1 MSLKLF
7 TSNRLENLSQALAET
22 LVRSLTS
29 PFDSEIIVVQS
40 KGMER
45 WISMEL
51 ARKMGICSN
60 VRFPFPNKFIYEIFQ
75 SIFPDLPVR
84 SSFDR
89 EIMVWRIM
97 KLLPFCIQQPHFDAL
112 GQYLAEPR
120 SEIKKI
126 QLSERIVDLFDQYLL
141 FRPEMIFDWEAGKE
155 NHWQAALWR
164 EVVKGSNSNHR
175 AALGRDLIETL
186 EKTKAKPKN
195 IPERIAVF
203 GISALPKF
211 HIQILSA
218 LAKISQVNLF
228 LMNPCREYWG
238 DILSNSEI
246 KIIERKKIPG
256 TLDLFHIE
264 KGNTILASMGKLGR
278 DFFDLIEEW
287 DTEEFSNYQD
297 PGDDTL
303 LSSIQSDIL
312 RLQDRSLTLE
322 RKREIEL
329 SDHTIQIHSCHSPR
343 REMEILQDQ
352 LLALFEK
359 DPSLKPGDILVMA
372 PDIEPYTPFI
382 QSVFDLPFNDPRR
395 FPFSITDRSF
405 STENAIINTFFA
417 ILDLPGSRFNAP
429 QIFAILESPAVRQ
442 KFNISDND
450 LSLVQSWIKETRI
463 RWGQNTENRKD
474 LGLPEFDQNSW
485 QEGLNRM
492 LLGYALPGQERFFY
506 ENELLPYDNV
516 EGSQAV
522 VLGNFLEFIELLFEK
537 VDSLKVKRT
546 LADWDKMLSE
556 VLEFFFATNDETMLD
571 IHIIRQLIGEFKEY
585 QNLSK
590 FEDKIELDV
599 IVHYLKTRLNNE
611 GFGYG
616 FMTGGV
622 TFCSLLP
629 MRSIPA
635 KVICLIGM
643 KSAAY
648 PRQNRQLGFD
658 LLSKSPQKGDRSR
671 RNDDRYLFLEA
682 ILSARDKL
690 YISHIG
696 QSIKDNSSIPPSV
709 LVSELLDYIHSNFE
723 IENYRIVDQ
732 IKTTHR
738 LQAFSPE
745 YFKSN
750 NELFSYSGDNLE
762 IAKSLLDSAKEQPV
776 FISEKLPEPDK
787 KYKEVSLQD
796 LYRFFRNPT
805 RFLLNKRL
813 NLYLKENQV
822 TIEEK
827 ETFALAGLDR
837 YAVSQS
843 LVKNSTKYDEIR
855 QIKKVA
861 SSTGILPIGAV
872 GDYDFDRLNNKV
884 RHFVS
889 KTEEI
894 FKLAPLEPVQIELN
908 INEFR
913 VTGRLDQVHENGN
926 VLFRY
931 ARVKAK
937 DHLNA
942 WLNHLVLNCLR
953 PDNYPAHSFLAGVN
967 NVTDGQW
974 VGWIFKPLQNSFDK
988 LRNLLDIYWQGL
1000 SYPIRFFP
1008 DSSYNYFRLIKE
1020 DQKTVETALE
1030 NARKTWFGSDALR
1043 GEIEDVYF
1051 QLCFRNDEDP
1061 LSGDFENLSRVVYEP
1076 LIDNREELL

>member
-7 TSNRLENLSQALAET
+7 TSNRLENLSEALAET
-22 LVRSLTS
+22 LIHPLSS

-60 VRFPFPNKFIYEIFQ
+60 IQFPFPNKFIYEIFQ

-97 KLLPFCIQQPHFDAL
+97 KLLPFCIQQSQFNAL
-112 GQYLAEPR
+112 RQYLSEPR

-126 QLSERIVDLFDQYLL
+126 QLSERIADLFDQYIL

-155 NHWQAALWR
+155 NHWQAELWR
-164 EVVKGSNSNHR
+164 EMVKGSNSKHR
-175 AALGRDLIETL
+175 ATLGRDLIKTL
-186 EKTKAKPKN
+186 EKTKVKSES

-211 HIQILSA
+211 HIQIFSA
-218 LAKISQVNLF
+218 LAKISEVNLF

-238 DILSNSEI
+238 DILSDAEI

-297 PGDDTL
+297 PGNDTL

-312 RLQDRSLTLE
+312 RLQDRSLTRE
-322 RKREIEL
+322 RKRKIDL
-329 SDHTIQIHSCHSPR
+329 SDQTIQIHSCHSPR
-343 REMEILQDQ
+343 REMEILQNQ
-352 LLALFEK
+352 LLELFEEN
-359 DPSLKPGDILVMA
+359 PSLKPGDILVMA

-382 QSVFDLPFNDPRR
+382 QSVFELPFNDPRR
-395 FPFSITDRSF
+395 FPFSITDRSL
-405 STENAIINTFFA
+405 STENSIVNTFFA

-429 QIFAILESPAVRQ
+429 QIFAILEYPAVRQ

-463 RWGQNTENRKD
+463 RWGRNTENRRD
-474 LGLPEFDQNSW
+474 LGLPEFNQNSW
-485 QEGLNRM
+485 QAGLNRL
-492 LLGYALPGQERFFY
+492 LLGYALPGQERNFY
-506 ENELLPYDNV
+506 ENELLPFDDV

-522 VLGNFLEFIELLFEK
+522 VLGNFLEFIEQLFET
-537 VDSLKVKRT
+537 VDSLKIKRT
-546 LADWDKMLSE
+546 LADWYQMLNE
-556 VLEFFFATNDETMLD
+556 VLELFFATNDETVLD
-571 IHIIRQLIGEFKEY
+571 IHIIRRLIGEFEEY
-585 QNLSK
+585 QDLSK
-590 FEDKIELDV
+590 FEDKIELEV
-599 IVHYLKTRLNNE
+599 IVHHLKTRLNNE

-635 KVICLIGM
+635 RVICLIGM
-643 KSAAY
+643 NSDAY

-658 LLSKSPQKGDRSR
+658 LLAKSPQKGDRSR

-696 QSIKDNSSIPPSV
+696 QSIKDNSAIPPSV

-723 IENYRIVDQ
+723 IENCRIIDQ
-732 IKTTHR
+732 IKTNHR

-745 YFKSN
+745 YFKRYN
-750 NELFSYSGDNLE
+750 DLFSYSGDNLE
-762 IAKSLLDSAKEQPV
+762 IAKSLLDSQKEQPI

-787 KYKEVSLQD
+787 KFKELRLQD

-813 NLYLKENQV
+813 NLYLRENQV

-843 LVKNSTKYDEIR
+843 LVKSSSKYDETR
-855 QIKKVA
+855 QIKKVT
-861 SSTGILPIGAV
+861 SSTGMLPIGAV

-894 FKLAPLEPVQIELN
+894 FQLAPLDPVQVDLN
-908 INEFR
+908 INEFH
-913 VTGRLDQVHENGN
+913 VTGRLDHVHENGN

-942 WLNHLVLNCLR
+942 WLNHLVLNCYSSG
-953 PDNYPAHSFLAGVN
+953 NYPAHSFLAGVN
-967 NVTDGQW
+967 NATDGQW
-974 VGWIFKPLQNSFDK
+974 VGWVFQPLQNSFDI
-988 LRNLLDIYWQGL
+988 LSNLLDIYWEGL

-1008 DSSYNYFRLIKE
+1008 DSSYTYFRLIKE
-1020 DQKTVETALE
+1020 EQKTVETALE
-1030 NARKTWFGSDALR
+1030 NAQKTWFGTDRQR

-1051 QLCFRNDEDP
+1051 QLCFRNNEDP
-1061 LSGDFENLSRVVYEP
+1061 LSGDFEKLSQVVYEP